1 MTWLS
6 EQAGWIRPIDLGLE
20 ETAVHAFYQSSASW
34 QLVSIDLAYACDNV
48 SPPWSRV
55 KRVVFLMLLA
65 VASIVLWTMQMEGI
79 LRYERYSHQ
88 DLVRFFVYQLR
99 MKTRTDRKPLLSELI
114 ESLWA
119 IDFLFV
125 SFRHNG
131 AVPWLTPPLVKL
143 DSFIYPVNVNN
154 YCSRQ
159 SLYDPGHDF
168 QLLQFLSPFYL
179 DCISVWLSLSVIL
192 SLPCL

>member
-1 MTWLS
+1 
-6 EQAGWIRPIDLGLE
+6 
-20 ETAVHAFYQSSASW
+20 
-34 QLVSIDLAYACDNV
+34 
-48 SPPWSRV
+48 
-55 KRVVFLMLLA
+55 MLLA

-131 AVPWLTPPLVKL
+131 AVP
-143 DSFIYPVNVNN
+143 
-154 YCSRQ
+154 
-159 SLYDPGHDF
+159 
-168 QLLQFLSPFYL
+168 
-179 DCISVWLSLSVIL
+179 
-192 SLPCL
+192 